1 MRFVGVFSANPAK
14 IRGLCP
20 QKGAILPGS
29 DADLVLWD
37 PDVRKTIQ
45 LSDLHH
51 DSDYSIWEG
60 WAVQGWPG
68 TTILRGRVVVEAGQL
83 LGRPSDGQFIKR
95 QLRPEMLSAAG
106 A

>member
-1 MRFVGVFSANPAK
+1 L
-14 IRGLCP
+14 GLYP

-60 WAVQGWPG
+60 WAVQGWPVM
-68 TTILRGRVVVEAGQL
+68 TLLRGQVVVDAGQL
-83 LGRPSDGQFIKR
+83 LGRPTDGRFVKR
-95 QLRPEMLSAAG
+95 KLQPSMLSAAG
-106 A
+106 AA